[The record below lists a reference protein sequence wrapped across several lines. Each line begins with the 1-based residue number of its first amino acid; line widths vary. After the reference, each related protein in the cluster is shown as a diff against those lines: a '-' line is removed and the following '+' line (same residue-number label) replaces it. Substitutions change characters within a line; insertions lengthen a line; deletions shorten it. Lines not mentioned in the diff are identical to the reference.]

1 MESPCEVAMASLR
14 SEFLSL
20 ATAALLGVLTGCGG
34 GSGGGTTPQ
43 ATPPAQALPVLLQ
56 QPQDA
61 TVLVGAPV
69 SFTMKASS
77 ADPMTIQWYR
87 GTSALAGATAET
99 YTLPATVKAD
109 SGSTFKATV
118 TNLAGTVTT
127 AAARL
132 TVNEPPGQ
140 APVFTLHPQSQT
152 ASVGNWLLYSVETLS
167 TTPVTYAWYVGG
179 MLGQKGPGT
188 YFDTR
193 PLTMA
198 DTGLV
203 YYVVAT
209 NAYGSTTSNSATQ
222 TVVPSGVATV
232 TINPFHLTLQA
243 GQSSFFTSYVT
254 GVENTRVTW
263 SLAEPGGGTLTLPEP
278 DAPNQSWVTYRTP
291 SANGVYATGIYHL
304 VATSVADPTRKFT
317 STLTVTMPTTPP
329 VVATQP
335 SNQVGK
341 VGSLVV
347 FTAAMA
353 DEPATRPIGFQ
364 WYKNGAPFDYYQ
376 TAYGLRPSTE
386 LLFTARAEDDQAKFR
401 CEAQAVVNG
410 SLVSVLTA
418 EATLRVTTTNPDY
431 SVAKV
436 IVSQG
441 PQRED
446 NSIPLIEGRMAVF
459 AVWPLS
465 NHTTPNAIKA
475 TVRVFSSG
483 DQLLYTSTEEQA
495 AKAGQDASTEDST
508 RVALTR
514 IPGAYMKAGNRYT
527 VELNRLNEAEEDLHD
542 NNLWPSGA
550 SALSGTKGYAP
561 TWESRRIKPLRVK
574 LVPVQ
579 TNAGTPD
586 IDLALDTGWIARYL
600 PVADLTVEKTPVWPS
615 PIQDIYNTSWVEG
628 LFTGLMAKRLAEDPA
643 AYYYGALE
651 ATPGGFSGL
660 ANLGDPGNT
669 TNREAIGLDD
679 MGTLPH
685 ELGHTLGF
693 GHADCGG
700 PSGIDTRLYPD
711 GSTHAHFCAIA
722 GDLQASYLGLKAGR
736 DLMSYCWPQGI
747 SDRFWDVLIAARAAS
762 STAAI
767 ANQGEPEALLQPSDA
782 PLQPS
787 QRQDVLM
794 LLGSRNGQAYTLFPP
809 LKIKSIPTDAG
820 ALLNPKGQDGE
831 WLRVELLNR
840 RQELIFTT
848 QLRLGEFA
856 DKAFGERLFGAN
868 LPAPREPLG
877 AIVLRDAQGQQV
889 CRLEGEDFA
898 APPELASS
906 SEGVKVLDS
915 NGGGFTL
922 VQDPDTFEVLAV
934 LLGEHRQAK
943 VPHRPGQ
950 RLQVLSARGLAQ
962 SVAEHPGR

>member
-1 MESPCEVAMASLR
+1 MESRCEVAMASLR
-14 SEFLSL
+14 SKLITL
-20 ATAALLGVLTGCGG
+20 ATAALLGALIACGG

-43 ATPPAQALPVLLQ
+43 AAPPDHVLPVLLQ

-61 TVLVGAPV
+61 SVLVGAPV
-69 SFTMKASS
+69 SFSVKASS

-118 TNLAGTVTT
+118 TNLTGTVTS

-132 TVNEPPGQ
+132 TVTEPPGQ

-152 ASVGNWLLYSVETLS
+152 ASVGNWLLYTVETLS

-179 MLGQKGPGT
+179 MRRAYGPGT

-209 NAYGSTTSNSATQ
+209 NTYGSTTSSSATQ

-232 TINPFHLTLQA
+232 TINPYHLTLQA
-243 GQSSFFTSYVT
+243 GQASYFTPYVT

-263 SLAEPGGGTLTLPEP
+263 SLAEPGGGSLTLPDPE
-278 DAPNQSWVTYRTP
+278 ATGQNWVIYRTP
-291 SANGVYATGIYHL
+291 SANGVYPTGIYHL

-317 STLTVTMPTTPP
+317 STLTVTMPTTAP
-329 VVATQP
+329 VVVEQP
-335 SNQVGK
+335 SNQIAK
-341 VGSLVV
+341 VNSTVY
-347 FTAAMA
+347 FRAALA
-353 DEPATRPIGFQ
+353 SEPATQLVGFQ
-364 WYKNGAPFDYYQ
+364 WYKNGVPVGSYQMSWGIAAPFFYCN
-376 TAYGLRPSTE
+376 AN
-386 LLFTARAEDDQAKFR
+386 AEDDKARFW
-401 CEAQAVVNG
+401 CDIQAVVNG
-410 SLVSVLTA
+410 SLVSVMTA
-418 EATLRVTTTNPDY
+418 EATLSVTTANPDY

-446 NSIPLIEGRMAVF
+446 NSIPLIEDRAAVF

-475 TVRVFSSG
+475 TVRVYSSS

-495 AKAGQDASTEDST
+495 ANAGQDGSTEEST

-514 IPGAYMKAGNRYT
+514 IPGTYMKAGNRYT
-527 VELNRLNEAEEDLHD
+527 VELNRLNEAEEDQHD
-542 NNLWPSGA
+542 NNLWPTGA
-550 SALSGTKGYAP
+550 SILSGLKGYAP
-561 TWESRRIKPLRVK
+561 IWDSRRIKPLRVK

-579 TNAGTPD
+579 TNAGTPN
-586 IDLALDTGWIARYL
+586 IDLTLDTGWIARYL
-600 PVADLTVEKTPVWPS
+600 PAADLTVEKTPVWPS
-615 PIQDIYNTSWVEG
+615 PTQDIYNSSWYGNLFIG
-628 LFTGLMAKRLAEDPA
+628 LKAKRLAEDPT
-643 AYYYGALE
+643 AYYYGAL
-651 ATPGGFSGL
+651 AVTPGGYSGT
-660 ANLGDPGNT
+660 AIVGDPGDTN
-669 TNREAIGLDD
+669 NRESMGLDD
-679 MGTLPH
+679 LGTLPH
-685 ELGHTLGF
+685 ELGHSLGF
-693 GHADCGG
+693 NHADCGG
-700 PSGIDTRLYPD
+700 ATGIDTRLYPD
-711 GSTHAHFCAIA
+711 GSTHAHFCSIA
-722 GDLQASYLGLKAGR
+722 GELRSGYVGLKAGR
-736 DLMSYCWPQGI
+736 DLMSYCGPAGI
-747 SDRFWDVLIAARAAS
+747 SDRFWEVLIAARAAS

-877 AIVLRDAQGQQV
+877 AIVLRDAKGQQV

-898 APPELASS
+898 APPELTSS
-906 SEGVKVLDS
+906 SEGVKMLDS

-934 LLGEHRQAK
+934 LLGENRQTK

-962 SVAEHPGR
+962 SATEHPGR